1 MPNVIENI
9 ELLYPKVFCG
19 DVDVG
24 ENSDGT
30 YTCDIV
36 SGDPFVLRATVSD
49 GTIVISELRHFY
61 APLIER

>member
-30 YTCDIV
+30 YTCDVVQEIRLFW
-36 SGDPFVLRATVSD
+36 GR
-49 GTIVISELRHFY
+49 R
-61 APLIER
+61 